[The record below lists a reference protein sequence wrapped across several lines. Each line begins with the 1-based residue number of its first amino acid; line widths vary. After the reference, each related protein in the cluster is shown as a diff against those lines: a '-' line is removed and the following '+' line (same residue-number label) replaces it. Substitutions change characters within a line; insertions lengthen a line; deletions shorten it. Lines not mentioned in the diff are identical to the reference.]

1 MSIKPKTIF
10 LDMDGTILS
19 SQNKVSVQ
27 TKETIDALRAQGI
40 FVFIATGRAYDE
52 IEAMLP
58 EGFKVDGFITSNGMA
73 GYVDDK
79 PVFEHSLSLDLVEHV
94 IAQARKHEIYYEV
107 FPYGAPRITLKQD
120 QAYVLK
126 EVADPKPDGV
136 EENEWLSRKKAVNE
150 EISFNDHLQG
160 KGFSK
165 FYFFARTQEK
175 IQKWGDVLNE
185 MKKDTDFTLSKSS
198 NHNLELMVA
207 EVNKASGISEMLE
220 HFGLK
225 NEDTLAIGD
234 SDNDLQMFDFVTHS
248 VAMHNAKDHI
258 KDVVDEV
265 TTLTCDENGVS
276 DYLARFVE
284 KTVTHP

>member
-1 MSIKPKTIF
+1 M
-10 LDMDGTILS
+10 
-19 SQNKVSVQ
+19 
-27 TKETIDALRAQGI
+27 
-40 FVFIATGRAYDE
+40 
-52 IEAMLP
+52 
-58 EGFKVDGFITSNGMA
+58 
-73 GYVDDK
+73 
-79 PVFEHSLSLDLVEHV
+79 
-94 IAQARKHEIYYEV
+94 
-107 FPYGAPRITLKQD
+107 KQD
-120 QAYVLK
+120 QTYVLK

-175 IQKWGDVLNE
+175 IQKWGDVLQE

-207 EVNKASGISEMLE
+207 DVNKASGIREMLE

-265 TTLTCDENGVS
+265 TTLSCDENGVS